1 MEGKE
6 GEERKGT
13 EEEGG
18 QWKKEIRKW
27 AHHPMFPRL
36 RNILVPKQDFLDLLG

>member
-6 GEERKGT
+6 GEERKGI

-27 AHHPMFPRL
+27 PQHPMFPRL
-36 RNILVPKQDFLDLLG
+36 RNSLVPKQGFLDLLG